1 MTPLRCCVIDD
12 ELLASG
18 LIASYIAKTPFLS
31 LEGEFS
37 SPRDATPRLL
47 AGDFDVVFLDIEM
60 PQLSGIEFARI
71 VPPQTLTIF
80 TTAYDKY
87 AVEGFRVN
95 ALDYLLKPISYD
107 DFLSA
112 AGRAL
117 ERHRQLNPSE
127 EPTPAAQPQERFIIV
142 KSDYKLIQIPVDDIL
157 YIEGLKDYIKI
168 YTSTAER
175 PILTL
180 ISMKNIESSLPA
192 DTFMRVHRSY
202 IINTARIRIIER
214 NHVIIGKTPIPISE
228 SYRQA
233 FADLIASRTL

>member
-12 ELLASG
+12 EPLASG
-18 LIASYIAKTPFLS
+18 LIASYISKTPFLS

-60 PQLSGIEFARI
+60 PQLNGIEFARI
-71 VPPQTLTIF
+71 IPPQTLTIF

-87 AVEGFRVN
+87 AVDGFRVN

-112 AGRAL
+112 ARRAL
-117 ERHRQLNPSE
+117 ERHRQLAPADEPS
-127 EPTPAAQPQERFIIV
+127 AAPGRFIIV

-157 YIEGLKDYIKI
+157 YVEGLKDYIKI
-168 YTSTAER
+168 YTTTSER

-180 ISMKNIESSLPA
+180 ISMKNIENTLPA

-202 IINTARIRIIER
+202 IINTTRIRIIER
-214 NHVIIGKTPIPISE
+214 NHVIIGKTPIPISD

-233 FADLIASRTL
+233 FTDLIASRTL